1 MTSIPQNTFGRIK
14 FLFLNKDLGHYTLFL
29 CLIWCKEL
37 VLTLGRVSVTRS
49 ELTAFL
55 APSIDA
61 LILFLLLPIAIK
73 SIVAHIRIK
82 DILFCFICVLIY
94 LVQYI
99 LHLENSEILSEYAPL
114 FILSTLPMYLM
125 GIQLDIN
132 KFQNAFR
139 DVSIA
144 VVIFCV
150 FYSFIYSPRVHGAMD
165 ENGEVMNLAYM
176 LSPHVIYLL
185 WQFIKNFSWSDF
197 FASTIGFF
205 MLLSFGTRGPI
216 VCVATF
222 FIFYFLFINDLKYKF
237 AWALTLIIAG
247 GIIYYFSDQIIL
259 HLYNLMP
266 RIGMS
271 NRIFAK
277 LIAGEFAGYEN
288 SSERDVILLDLW
300 EAMKRSDFFGY
311 GIGGSWLISGGYAHN
326 IYFDFIVSFGFYPGS
341 ILFVFV
347 CTQLIRGFVACRNN
361 DEKAFFLVLFACGF
375 VKLFISNIYL
385 NEPYFWLLIG
395 YCTFLIRNK
404 HINKCETH

>member
-132 KFQNAFR
+132 KFLR
-139 DVSIA
+139 
-144 VVIFCV
+144 
-150 FYSFIYSPRVHGAMD
+150 
-165 ENGEVMNLAYM
+165 
-176 LSPHVIYLL
+176 
-185 WQFIKNFSWSDF
+185 
-197 FASTIGFF
+197 
-205 MLLSFGTRGPI
+205 I
-216 VCVATF
+216 V
-222 FIFYFLFINDLKYKF
+222 L
-237 AWALTLIIAG
+237 
-247 GIIYYFSDQIIL
+247 
-259 HLYNLMP
+259 
-266 RIGMS
+266 
-271 NRIFAK
+271 
-277 LIAGEFAGYEN
+277 
-288 SSERDVILLDLW
+288 
-300 EAMKRSDFFGY
+300 
-311 GIGGSWLISGGYAHN
+311 
-326 IYFDFIVSFGFYPGS
+326 
-341 ILFVFV
+341 
-347 CTQLIRGFVACRNN
+347 
-361 DEKAFFLVLFACGF
+361 
-375 VKLFISNIYL
+375 
-385 NEPYFWLLIG
+385 
-395 YCTFLIRNK
+395 
-404 HINKCETH
+404 